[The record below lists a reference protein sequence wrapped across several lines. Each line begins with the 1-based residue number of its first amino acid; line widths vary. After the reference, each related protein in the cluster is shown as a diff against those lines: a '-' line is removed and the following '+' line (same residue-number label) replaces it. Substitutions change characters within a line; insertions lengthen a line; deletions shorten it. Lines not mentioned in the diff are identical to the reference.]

1 MIMIS
6 LLVDSLRKVEQMS
19 KNFIAEKEMF
29 TRSSWEV
36 LPRPERVHHMVE
48 DFLTKWNAPNSHIRP
63 LRAFVENVVGKDLR
77 YFTGEECLV
86 LALTHDQIP
95 YMCKRQFLNGQTLL
109 L

>member
-1 MIMIS
+1 MIS

-36 LPRPERVHHMVE
+36 LPRPEKVHHMVE